1 MVWWCSKPIHGHLHK
16 WMLRYLRYKVEVCAG
31 GWQGSIRSKRKKR
44 KPKKEKQAE
53 KKMHKRSHF
62 WFTVSQPSLSS
73 RQIGGLTQSFRLLS
87 SQFLLTILNKHCVGV
102 RSRPCPT
109 WSDKFP
115 PSGRIRFLGP
125 RRCRFPPA
133 VWGSTACQEPKT
145 ETART
150 QKQEWMGLHANHASD
165 LFSCFPS
172 GHSLETLSGCSD
184 RLSGF

>member
-1 MVWWCSKPIHGHLHK
+1 
-16 WMLRYLRYKVEVCAG
+16 MLRYLRYKVDVCAG
-31 GWQGSIRSKRKKR
+31 GWQGSIRSKREKR

-53 KKMHKRSHF
+53 KMHKRTHF
-62 WFTVSQPSLSS
+62 WFTVHSQVYHPDRLVVWH
-73 RQIGGLTQSFRLLS
+73 LEKQSFRLLS
-87 SQFLLTILNKHCVGV
+87 QFLLMILNKHCVGV

-145 ETART
+145 GTART
-150 QKQEWMGLHANHASD
+150 QKQEWLGLHANHASD

-172 GHSLETLSGCSD
+172 GHNLETLSGCSD